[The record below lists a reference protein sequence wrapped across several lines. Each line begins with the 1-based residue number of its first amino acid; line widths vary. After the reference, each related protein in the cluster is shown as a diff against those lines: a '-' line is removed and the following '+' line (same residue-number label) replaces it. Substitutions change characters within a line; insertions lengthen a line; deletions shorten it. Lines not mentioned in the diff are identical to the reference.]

1 MKRAQPRLGYF
12 RWGTEEDAALK
23 RLVSEGRC
31 RTVNEVAA
39 ELSRLFGE
47 MASCPAVHC
56 RYRKIAGEPIGAG
69 LSRARRAKAH
79 GEAVTREPRQQPSV
93 ACDADDDPPT
103 LRSQRAAELDVTEAE
118 IPITWNDEGGRPVQQ
133 EPVASPPVAR
143 RGPSAPRA
151 VEPFETQT
159 AIQLHRLREH
169 VAQLEAAKK
178 KLLGELRD
186 RDAQIDVLSALRA
199 APPAPI
205 VAPRGRGEGGR
216 RVGTPCAIFSD
227 WHVEEPVSL
236 ASVNGLNEYSLDI
249 AEKCIDRCADAF
261 EWLGSDPRYDCR
273 GAIVW
278 LGGDL
283 FSGYIHEE
291 LEENNFL
298 SPVQAVEWL
307 QSRIEGML
315 RKILATTKH
324 ERILVVCNDG
334 NHGRLTH
341 KIRVATRTANSLEW
355 LLYKTLAARMAD
367 ERRLEWQIAESEWN
381 YVDVFDTTIAF
392 THGDSFRYQ
401 GGVGGLLIP
410 LRRGFNE
417 IKKYR
422 KCDLMV
428 CGHFHQRTDTGE
440 IVVNGSMIGVN
451 PYSMHIH
458 ASPEPR
464 QQSFFLVD
472 STYGKCISAP
482 IRM

>member
-1 MKRAQPRLGYF
+1 MKRAGYV
-12 RWGTEEDAALK
+12 RWGTEEVAALE
-23 RLVSEGRC
+23 RLVASGRY
-31 RTVNEVAA
+31 RSST
-39 ELSRLFGE
+39 ELATELTRLFREDVSVPSVDCRWRKVHGE
-47 MASCPAVHC
+47 ALGTALH
-56 RYRKIAGEPIGAG
+56 
-69 LSRARRAKAH
+69 RARRAAAS
-79 GEAVTREPRQQPSV
+79 GSPVEAPAPPPDE
-93 ACDADDDPPT
+93 DPPT
-103 LRSQRAAELDVTEAE
+103 LPSSRLPPPAPEPE
-118 IPITWNDEGGRPVQQ
+118 IPVEWE
-133 EPVASPPVAR
+133 EPGPEAQRVPPIGDIPGESALDDSPPQVPR
-143 RGPSAPRA
+143 RGPGVHKAA
-151 VEPFETQT
+151 EPFETQT

-169 VAQLEAAKK
+169 VTQLEAAKK
-178 KLLGELRD
+178 KLLDELRD

-199 APPAPI
+199 APPSPI
-205 VAPRGRGEGGR
+205 VAPRGRGQGGR
-216 RVGTPCAIFSD
+216 RIGTPCAIFSD

-261 EWLGSDPRYDCR
+261 EWLGSDQRYDCR
-273 GAIVW
+273 EAIVW

-283 FSGYIHEE
+283 FSGYIHDE

-307 QSRIEGML
+307 QARIEGML

-440 IVVNGSMIGVN
+440 IVVNGSMIGVS

-458 ASPEPR
+458 APPEPR